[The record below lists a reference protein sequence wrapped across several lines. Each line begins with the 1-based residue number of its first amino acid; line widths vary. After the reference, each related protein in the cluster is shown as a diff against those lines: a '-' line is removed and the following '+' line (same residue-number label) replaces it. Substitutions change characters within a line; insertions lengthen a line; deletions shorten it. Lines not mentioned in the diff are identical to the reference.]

1 MQQGK
6 DSHIFNRKY
15 LERCLRLNVLF
26 GYSDLFWQLFL
37 CVNLVILGD
46 LNQHNIYSS
55 SDRCE
60 RQTVSEANPVIY

>member
-15 LERCLRLNVLF
+15 LERVLRLNVLF
-26 GYSDLFWQLFL
+26 GYSDLSTAIFM
-37 CVNLVILGD
+37 CYLVILGD
-46 LNQHNIYSS
+46 LNQHNIYPS

-60 RQTVSEANPVIY
+60 RQTVSEANPVRY